1 MHAPARCDV
10 TAPVLTQPVPVGLCP
25 PAEHL
30 QEVCRLLM
38 HLVDRVLEASALHPV
53 GDVWFSGGTEV
64 ITVSEDEIRRRPER
78 VIILDAD
85 DPMTEIEGRVVW
97 QEEHDRVVEATRRA
111 AFEDGYAAALRDAAR
126 ASEPAP
132 VQIRLRRR
140 RSLLSRLK
148 LAFFLV
154 GLFAFLLAL
163 PVIVFG
169 G

>member
-1 MHAPARCDV
+1 MHRFR
-10 TAPVLTQPVPVGLCP
+10 Q
-25 PAEHL
+25 
-30 QEVCRLLM
+30 
-38 HLVDRVLEASALHPV
+38 VLEAAGLHPV
-53 GDVWFSGGTEV
+53 GDLWFSVGTEV
-64 ITVSEDEIRRRPER
+64 ITVSEDEIRRRPDR

-85 DPMTEIEGRVVW
+85 DPMTEIEGRFVW
-97 QEEHDRVVEATRRA
+97 QEEHDRVVEETRRA

-126 ASEPAP
+126 APEPAS
-132 VQIRLRRR
+132 VQVRLRRR

-148 LAFFLV
+148 LAVFLV